1 MKMKY
6 LWEDKTMYFGD
17 KSVVFD
23 EKIED
28 IVEFEDCIAVLTAYS
43 EENPANNLDML
54 DHDGNR
60 IWKIGDIDDLLASQ
74 TIVSVGK
81 KDDLNMSVI
90 TFMGVNFLIDVRY
103 RKITEK
109 NITK

>member
-6 LWEDKTMYFGD
+6 LFEDKTIHFGD
-17 KSVVFD
+17 KRVVFD

-28 IVEFEDCIAVLTAYS
+28 IVEFENCIAVLTAYS
-43 EENPANNLDML
+43 DENPVNNLDML
-54 DHDGNR
+54 DYNGNR
-60 IWKIGDIDDLLASQ
+60 IWKIGDIDDFLASQ
-74 TIVSVGK
+74 TIVSAWK

-109 NITK
+109 KITK